1 MKTLHR
7 LPAVLAGVCLAAA
20 NFAQAQPQSSSPAQT
35 PAPAQATAPTLHVG
49 DPAPPLAVGKWLRG
63 DPITSY
69 SPSQTYV
76 IVFWSTWCAAFLP
89 AITHLD
95 ELEGQLNHQIT
106 VAAISVFESNRATL
120 YDYVNK
126 LAYKMD
132 FAVASDN
139 VTSDKQ
145 HGLDGTMA
153 NSWLVASRQ
162 MGLPIAFIVDRSG
175 KIAWIGSPVGPSMD
189 EPLRKI
195 ADGSWDTAAFANQF
209 NSEQQRQ
216 IKSNAIGQAIAT
228 AIAAKNWD
236 EAFKSSDELTPYD
249 SDAAAVARYF
259 IMLEKKDY
267 AGAYDYCKQLEQ
279 GPFSRDARGLYS
291 LGWIT
296 VNPAA
301 HFEKTN
307 YDLGIEILKKAV
319 DLTYRKNPEMLDALA
334 WAYFQKGDKD
344 DAVEYEQV
352 AITVARED
360 QLGRLNQNLDTFKK
374 K

>member
-1 MKTLHR
+1 M
-7 LPAVLAGVCLAAA
+7 ACLAAM
-20 NFAQAQPQSSSPAQT
+20 NFAQTQPQPQAPAQA
-35 PAPAQATAPTLHVG
+35 PAPAQAAAPTLHIG
-49 DPAPPLAVGKWLRG
+49 DPAPPLAVGKWIKG
-63 DPITSY
+63 PAIAGF
-69 SPSQTYV
+69 SPNQTYV
-76 IVFWSTWCAAFLP
+76 VVFWSTWCAAFQP
-89 AITHLD
+89 AISHLD

-106 VAAISVFESNRATL
+106 VAAISVFESNTGTL

-126 LAYKMD
+126 MAYKMD

-175 KIAWIGSPVGPSMD
+175 KIAWIGSPVGNSMD
-189 EPLRKI
+189 QPLRKI
-195 ADGSWDTAAFANQF
+195 ADGSWDTAAFADQL
-209 NSEQQRQ
+209 NSDLQRQ
-216 IKSNAIGQAIAT
+216 VKSNAIGQEIAQ
-228 AIAAKNWD
+228 AIAAKKWD
-236 EAFKSSDELTPYD
+236 DAFKSSDELTPFD
-249 SDAAAVARYF
+249 ADAAAVARYF

-267 AGAYDYCKQLEQ
+267 AGAYDFCKQLEQ
-279 GPFSRDARGLYS
+279 GPFARDARGLYS

-301 HFEKTN
+301 QFEKKD
-307 YDLGIEILKKAV
+307 YDLGIETLKKAA
-319 DLTYRKNPEMLDALA
+319 DLTYRKDPEILDALA

-360 QLGRLNQNLDTFKK
+360 QLGRLNQNLATFKK